1 MSTLQH
7 SSDIVGMATEIPA
20 WACRELMK
28 STLVGRVAFVDEDG
42 PVVLPVNFV
51 LDGDTVLFCT
61 SSANAIGRHL
71 DSATVE
77 FEVHEFDG
85 PTKSGWSVVVRGVAS
100 FVSARELSR
109 DEGLPPFSWADGVRT
124 FVVRVTPVSVTGR
137 RISCPAEAGRTRL
150 SRQRDR

>member
-1 MSTLQH
+1 MNTLQH

-20 WACRELMK
+20 WACRELMG

-85 PTKSGWSVVVRGVAS
+85 PTKSGWSVVVRVAS
-100 FVSARELSR
+100 FVSARELSQ
-109 DEGLPPFSWADGVRT
+109 DEGLRPSR
-124 FVVRVTPVSVTGR
+124 GR
-137 RISCPAEAGRTRL
+137 MGCGRSSSGSPR
-150 SRQRDR
+150 SR